1 MIVSQSSAQP
11 TASCSS
17 GTVTGTNRIVTSK
30 GLRCRRGPV
39 KISAGSEAPPHE
51 RKIQLKENIACYWL
65 LFGRDSE
72 YWPVIGLLSLTTNS
86 PSTHLTSTILS
97 TVTCRI
103 HRAARLSP
111 RAMMRNGP
119 SFASSGLPLA
129 CIRQNDFACC
139 ECGVKFRQSEDDLIA
154 ITRLR
159 EQDFRE
165 ARASQFVAQ
174 CNIRGSEH
182 C

>member
-17 GTVTGTNRIVTSK
+17 GTVTGKKRIVTSK

-72 YWPVIGLLSLTTNS
+72 YWPVIGLITPIKLTIPGIPAVLSAITGFQQLRFAERKAIPDPADEVAWPTGGAK
-86 PSTHLTSTILS
+86 
-97 TVTCRI
+97 
-103 HRAARLSP
+103 RAARPERSC
-111 RAMMRNGP
+111 ATCSAAIGV
-119 SFASSGLPLA
+119 SSESAAVLGFNERP
-129 CIRQNDFACC
+129 
-139 ECGVKFRQSEDDLIA
+139 V
-154 ITRLR
+154 
-159 EQDFRE
+159 
-165 ARASQFVAQ
+165 
-174 CNIRGSEH
+174 
-182 C
+182 